1 MCSRSREASAIFQL
15 FSTGII
21 AGIAGFAS
29 SFTLVV
35 AGLHAVGAS
44 DDQAASGLLI
54 LTVMMGLVTIG
65 LAWGYRMPITVA
77 WSTPGAALLI
87 VAAQGDVEFQA
98 AVGAFIVCG
107 VLIMVCGLVPALG
120 RLITRIPQPIA
131 SAMLAGILFPICLAP
146 ITASVEYPWLGLPMV
161 VVWLILLK
169 VAPRWAVPGALVA
182 AIVAIAL
189 TTDGSLFGDAAVV
202 PQLTLVVPVFDPILI
217 VSLGIPLFIVTMA
230 GQNVPGFTVMR
241 TYGYAVPAG
250 PALTV
255 TGAASAA
262 SAFFGGHALNL
273 AAITAALT
281 ASEEAHDDPK
291 RRWIASVAAGTTYVV
306 IGLGAGFAT
315 ALVSVAPPI
324 VVVAIAGLAVIGALI
339 TSVRTALD
347 APEHRI
353 AAIATFL
360 VAASGI
366 TVIGIGSAF
375 WALIVGAIIMAW
387 LGWRR
392 KTGVTATPAG
402 PDAAPEGAGPT
413 APESAAPAA
422 PEKKL

>member
-1 MCSRSREASAIFQL
+1 MTRIIPAQRATTTIFQL
-15 FSTGII
+15 LTTGII

-44 DDQAASGLLI
+44 DAQAASGLLI
-54 LTVMMGLVTIG
+54 VTVMMGLVTIG
-65 LAWGYRMPITVA
+65 LAWRYRMPITVA

-87 VAAQGDVEFQA
+87 VAAQGDIEFQA

-146 ITASVEYPWLGLPMV
+146 ITASVDYPWLGLPMV

-182 AIVAIAL
+182 AIVAITL
-189 TTDGSLFGDAAVV
+189 TTEGNLLGDAAVV
-202 PQLTLVVPVFDPILI
+202 PQLTPVVPIFDPILI

-250 PALTV
+250 PVLTV

-291 RRWIASVAAGTTYVV
+291 RRWIASVSAGATYVV
-306 IGLGAGFAT
+306 IGLAAGFAT

-360 VAASGI
+360 VAASGV

-375 WALIVGAIIMAW
+375 WALIVGAVFMAW

-392 KTGVTATPAG
+392 KVAPAPVPG
-402 PDAAPEGAGPT
+402 GEEPTPEGT
-413 APESAAPAA
+413 KAAT

>member
-1 MCSRSREASAIFQL
+1 VIAA
-15 FSTGII
+15 I
-21 AGIAGFAS
+21 AGYAS

-35 AGLHAVGAS
+35 AGLRAVGAS
-44 DDQAASGLLI
+44 DAQAASGLLI
-54 LTVMMGLVTIG
+54 LTVVMGIITIG
-65 LAWGYRMPITVA
+65 LAWRYRMPITVA

-87 VAAQGDVEFQA
+87 VAAQGDIEFRA
-98 AVGAFIVCG
+98 AVGAFIVCAAM
-107 VLIMVCGLVPALG
+107 IMVCGLVPALG

-146 ITASVEYPWLGLPMV
+146 ITAAVEYPLLGLPMV

-169 VAPRWAVPGALVA
+169 VAPRWAVPGALA
-182 AIVAIAL
+182 AAVVAIAVTSGGTPL
-189 TTDGSLFGDAAVV
+189 PASTIV
-202 PQLTLVVPVFDPILI
+202 PQLIFVTPIFNPI
-217 VSLGIPLFIVTMA
+217 VILSLGIPLFIVTMA

-241 TYGYAVPAG
+241 TYGFTVPAG

-281 ASEEAHDDPK
+281 ASEEAHDDSSK
-291 RRWIASVAAGTTYVV
+291 RWIASVYAGATYVV
-306 IGLGAGFAT
+306 IGLGAGFAA
-315 ALVSVAPPI
+315 ALVTIAPPI
-324 VVVAIAGLAVIGALI
+324 VVVAIAGLAVVGALI
-339 TSVRTALD
+339 ASVRSALE

-360 VAASGI
+360 VASSGI

-375 WALIVGAIIMAW
+375 WALIVGAIVMVW
-387 LGWRR
+387 LGWHTQQSRPHGR
-392 KTGVTATPAG
+392 IDVATTP
-402 PDAAPEGAGPT
+402 
-413 APESAAPAA
+413 
-422 PEKKL
+422 PEK

>member
-1 MCSRSREASAIFQL
+1 MFQL
-15 FSTGII
+15 LTTGVI

-35 AGLHAVGAS
+35 AGLRAVGAS
-44 DDQAASGLLI
+44 DAQAASGLLA
-54 LTVMMGLVTIG
+54 LTVLMGLVTIG
-65 LAWGYRMPITVA
+65 LAWRYRMPITVA

-87 VAAQGDVEFQA
+87 VAAQGDVEFRA
-98 AVGAFIVCG
+98 AVGAFIVCAA
-107 VLIMVCGLVPALG
+107 LIMVCGLVPALG

-161 VVWLILLK
+161 IVWLILLK

-182 AIVAIAL
+182 AVVAITL
-189 TTDGSLFGDAAVV
+189 TSNGDGIEASTFV
-202 PQLTLVVPVFDPILI
+202 PQLSFVAPIFDPILI

-241 TYGYAVPAG
+241 TYGYEVPAG

-255 TGAASAA
+255 TGAASAVGA
-262 SAFFGGHALNL
+262 VFGGHALNL

-281 ASEEAHDDPK
+281 ASEEAHDDSRK
-291 RRWIASVAAGTTYVV
+291 RWIASVSAGATYVV

-315 ALVSVAPPI
+315 ALVAIAPPI

-347 APEHRI
+347 APHHRI

-360 VAASGI
+360 VASSGI

-375 WALIVGAIIMAW
+375 WALVVGAIVMAW

-392 KTGVTATPAG
+392 RESRAESTP
-402 PDAAPEGAGPT
+402 
-413 APESAAPAA
+413 
-422 PEKKL
+422 